1 MHHLQY
7 HSTINVTI
15 NTTINITINIT
26 INTTTISYLHH
37 TTPPPPTPTNT
48 TIPQQQ
54 QQRHLFQQ
62 TILFNNIKY
71 HSLNKFNTIDNNFT
85 RRVNFLALFS
95 ITLSQKQSE
104 SAAESFANSTFSSC
118 WKTKYRHAQKVKY

>member
-1 MHHLQY
+1 MAHAPPPAPIY
-7 HSTINVTI
+7 HQHDHQHDN
-15 NTTINITINIT
+15 NIIFTP
-26 INTTTISYLHH
+26 HH
-37 TTPPPPTPTNT
+37 TTPPHPTPRITR
-48 TIPQQQ
+48 IPLPPNQ

-62 TILFNNIKY
+62 SILFNYIKY

-95 ITLSQKQSE
+95 DTLSQKQSE

>member
-7 HSTINVTI
+7 HS
-15 NTTINITINIT
+15 T

-37 TTPPPPTPTNT
+37 TTQPPPTPTNT
-48 TIPQQQ
+48 TIPLPPNQ

-85 RRVNFLALFS
+85 HRVNFLALVSDTF
-95 ITLSQKQSE
+95 SQKQSE
-104 SAAESFANSTFSSC
+104 SATESFANSTFSSC